1 MAPGRR
7 PGFLCNV
14 ERRQQRRGGRIW
26 ADRFHLGLH
35 RERRC
40 LVPAFQSG
48 YFSKR
53 VGIIFK
59 TALPFRTLEAHSCAS
74 KHWAAPPCLEDHAPR
89 VTEDRP
95 QQSQDPSLHQE
106 LGAGLAGKA
115 QNKLTCSF
123 LFFLS
128 LQESR
133 LVVPQCSLAF
143 WSQILFCFPHH
154 PAPTYHPL
162 SWIKASLVRKG
173 PGEGGSGSD
182 QHPLHP
188 HPLPPAEPTQ
198 QTLSPLGQTPQG
210 K

>member
-95 QQSQDPSLHQE
+95 RQSQDPPCSRSWGQ
-106 LGAGLAGKA
+106 GCQGKHR
-115 QNKLTCSF
+115 TS
-123 LFFLS
+123 
-128 LQESR
+128 
-133 LVVPQCSLAF
+133 SLAHSYF
-143 WSQILFCFPHH
+143 SSRSRKAGWWCLSAVLHSGLRFSFVSRITPPPH
-154 PAPTYHPL
+154 T
-162 SWIKASLVRKG
+162 
-173 PGEGGSGSD
+173 
-182 QHPLHP
+182 
-188 HPLPPAEPTQ
+188 
-198 QTLSPLGQTPQG
+198 TLSPG
-210 K
+210 